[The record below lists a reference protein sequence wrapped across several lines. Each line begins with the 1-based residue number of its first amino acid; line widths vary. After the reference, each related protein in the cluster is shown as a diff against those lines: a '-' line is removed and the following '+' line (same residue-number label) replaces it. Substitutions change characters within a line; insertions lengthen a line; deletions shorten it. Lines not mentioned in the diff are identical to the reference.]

1 MKTLDNTFAEVLST
15 LEKNST
21 CIKHKV
27 AALIVKDNR
36 IISMGWNGVLSG
48 EIHCCDKLK
57 NVPKDELREF
67 HRQWS
72 LDNELHAELNA
83 IAFAAK
89 QGISTEDADMYV
101 SLPPCVRCAHLII
114 ASGIKNVYY
123 SKLHKSS
130 ELGIEKLMIGNV
142 NVTKIRKGKQ

>member
-1 MKTLDNTFAEVLST
+1 MKNLNNTFIEVLNS

-36 IISMGWNGVLSG
+36 IISMGWNGVLPG
-48 EIHCCDKLK
+48 EVHCCDKLK
-57 NVPKDELREF
+57 DIPAEELREY
-67 HRQWS
+67 HRTWS

-89 QGISTEDADMYV
+89 QGISTEGSDMYV
-101 SLPPCVRCAHLII
+101 SLPPCIRCAHLII

-123 SKLHKSS
+123 SRLHKSS
-130 ELGIEKLMIGNV
+130 EEGIKKLMIGNV
-142 NVTKIRKGKQ
+142 NVSQIKKGKK

>member
-1 MKTLDNTFAEVLST
+1 MKTLDNTFAEILDT
-15 LEKNST
+15 IEKNST

-57 NVPKDELREF
+57 DIPKDELKEF

-89 QGISTEDADMYV
+89 QGISTEGADIYV

-123 SKLHKSS
+123 NRLHKSS
-130 ELGIEKLMIGNV
+130 EKGIEKLLIGNV
-142 NVTKIRKGKQ
+142 NIEQIRKGR